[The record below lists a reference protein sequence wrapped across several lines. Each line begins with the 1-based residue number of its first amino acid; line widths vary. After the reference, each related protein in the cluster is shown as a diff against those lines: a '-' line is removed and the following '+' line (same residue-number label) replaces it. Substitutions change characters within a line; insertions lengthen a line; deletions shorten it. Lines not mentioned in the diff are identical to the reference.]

1 MELNNRVE
9 QLENEMK
16 ILKSEIQAVLL
27 DLRESYLAGENPF
40 DPGSMVNILS
50 PSVKT
55 SKITAE
61 GDVIKEEPTGE
72 EPASETGI
80 DEKLKSAAAQ
90 AVEEVK
96 KARRS
101 EIITEPQI
109 RRAGEEPALGMV
121 TALIHW
127 VIESTKQLGQEG
139 TKAVVEIS
147 ELMGNVSPEIK
158 AILFKLLSLS
168 PSGQPGEITTERFLS
183 SLLKLTEMTGKCT
196 TAEAALISM
205 ILEQRQN

>member
-61 GDVIKEEPTGE
+61 GDVIKEEPVG
-72 EPASETGI
+72 ETGI